1 VGGDKYLMGGVSDDN
16 RREYFYERNSN
27 PPFMVKSSNDD
38 LDYSFVK
45 SLAKKPGYK
54 VTGEFLDNGYIVE
67 TEPGEEEKVGAE
79 FVDNYPEFFG
89 GYEREDVKNTHI
101 YDECD
106 SIISDIEEIRD
117 SVGNLNK
124 YGKSVLSDDW
134 NQNIDEVI
142 KRLEKLKH

>member
-1 VGGDKYLMGGVSDDN
+1 MKHLKKFNEELVS
-16 RREYFYERNSN
+16 RFPMYKRGEIIVFT
-27 PPFMVKSSNDD
+27 NDD

-45 SLAKKPGYK
+45 SLSKKLGYK

>member
-1 VGGDKYLMGGVSDDN
+1 MKVLVIHLQLVNNFGYMKASIVGCGLSGIVSAI
-16 RREYFYERNSN
+16 
-27 PPFMVKSSNDD
+27 
-38 LDYSFVK
+38 L
-45 SLAKKPGYK
+45 LKKLGYK